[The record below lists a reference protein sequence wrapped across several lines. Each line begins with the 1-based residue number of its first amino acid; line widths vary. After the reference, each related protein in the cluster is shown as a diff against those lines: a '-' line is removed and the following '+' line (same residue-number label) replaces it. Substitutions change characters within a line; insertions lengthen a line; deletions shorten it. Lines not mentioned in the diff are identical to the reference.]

1 LTFTGDHS
9 VQASQTRGAA
19 PVLQGFWSCDA
30 DSGAITIQWTNG
42 VVETVAFGTDK
53 LSVSGSNNY
62 GSRVTGKFVR

>member
-1 LTFTGDHS
+1 
-9 VQASQTRGAA
+9 
-19 PVLQGFWSCDA
+19 VLQGFWSCDA